1 MCKKYFYLFFF
12 GFFFSLSINAMNI
25 EGEISV
31 SNFSDDYN
39 QDKTVLIKKI
49 KAKINALEKRRER
62 LKNLKKWSE
71 AKESK
76 YLLKVQKLTSNLDK
90 LGEKSTKE
98 LNVDEII
105 KKLQK
110 QLKFLNNARVNKNS
124 KEVWT
129 KKDDSIYEKKASVLI
144 DSIIKLRMKKD

>member
-1 MCKKYFYLFFF
+1 M
-12 GFFFSLSINAMNI
+12 NAINI

-76 YLLKVQKLTSNLDK
+76 YMLKVQKLTSNLDK

-124 KEVWT
+124 KEIWT

>member
-1 MCKKYFYLFFF
+1 
-12 GFFFSLSINAMNI
+12 MNI
-25 EGEISV
+25 EGEMSGSSFV
-31 SNFSDDYN
+31 DDFN

-124 KEVWT
+124 KEIWT

>member
-1 MCKKYFYLFFF
+1 
-12 GFFFSLSINAMNI
+12 MNI

>member
-1 MCKKYFYLFFF
+1 M
-12 GFFFSLSINAMNI
+12 NAINI

>member
-1 MCKKYFYLFFF
+1 
-12 GFFFSLSINAMNI
+12 MNI

-124 KEVWT
+124 KEIWT